1 MVATNLSRY
10 VFVGFWKQQEALVYR
25 VHESTLLVV
34 VVVVVVGVVVVVVVV
49 ALRREIRHP
58 RHPKQ
63 RRNESEIISSETF
76 SVINIVQTNNSYFH
90 GETHH

>member
-25 VHESTLLVV
+25 VHKSTLLAVVV
-34 VVVVVVGVVVVVVVV
+34 VVVVVVGVVVAVVG
-49 ALRREIRHP
+49 REIRHP

>member
-10 VFVGFWKQQEALVYR
+10 VFVGFWKQQEPLVYR
-25 VHESTLLVV
+25 VHKSTLLAVV
-34 VVVVVVGVVVVVVVV
+34 VVVVVVGVVVAVVG
-49 ALRREIRHP
+49 REIRHP

-76 SVINIVQTNNSYFH
+76 SVINILQTNNSYFH
-90 GETHH
+90 GETLH

>member
-10 VFVGFWKQQEALVYR
+10 VFVGFWKQQEPLVYR
-25 VHESTLLVV
+25 VHKSTLLA
-34 VVVVVVGVVVVVVVV
+34 VVVVVVGVAVVVVV

>member
-25 VHESTLLVV
+25 VHKSTLLVV
-34 VVVVVVGVVVVVVVV
+34 VVVVVGVVVVVV